1 MSILKSVFS
10 WRMLIVLLM
19 GFSSGLPLL
28 LIGGTLKAWLRMDH
42 VDLST
47 IGFFSLAGL
56 PYTIKFLWA
65 PLMDRFIPFRLRGW
79 GRRKSWLILAQLALV
94 AGFVAMAFG
103 SPSVS
108 LGRIAVLAVL
118 VGFFSATQDIAV
130 DAYRREIL
138 SDEELGFGSS
148 LAINGYRVAI
158 YIASALALI
167 LAGAFSWKTTYLV
180 MAAFMLIGIGT
191 TIFCPEPET
200 GVARPKTIR
209 EAVIGPFQEFF
220 TRRGAILIL
229 AFILLYKLGDAMANE
244 MLNPF
249 YLDMG
254 YTLEQIG
261 AVAKAVGLVGTISGA
276 ALGGIVMIR
285 IGISRSLWL
294 FGVFQAISTLSFLML
309 LRADQSL
316 TVLAL
321 VIGTETFAT
330 GMATSAYAGYMASIT
345 HKKFTATQY
354 ALLSSLMGIPRVIFG
369 ATTGVLAQWLG
380 WNGFFVFCAVLAIPG
395 LVLLGKVAPWSGVPH
410 GMEPAEA

>member
-28 LIGGTLKAWLRMDH
+28 LIGGTLKAWLRQDH

-65 PLMDRFIPFRLRGW
+65 PLMDRFVPFRLRGW
-79 GRRKSWLILAQLALV
+79 GRRKTWLLLAQLALV
-94 AGFVAMAFG
+94 AGFIALAFS

-118 VGFFSATQDIAV
+118 VGFFSASQDIAV

-158 YIASALALI
+158 YIAGALALI
-167 LAGAFSWKTTYLV
+167 LAGAFSWKTTYFV

-191 TIFCPEPET
+191 TLFCPEPDT

-209 EAVIGPFQEFF
+209 EAVVGPFREFF

-261 AVAKAVGLVGTISGA
+261 AVAKAVGLIGTISGA

-294 FGVFQAISTLSFLML
+294 FGFFQAFSTLSFLML
-309 LRADQSL
+309 IHAGHSL
-316 TVLAL
+316 SVLAL

-380 WNGFFVFCAVLAIPG
+380 WGGFFVFCALLAIPG
-395 LVLLGKVAPWSGVPH
+395 LVLLGRVAPWSGAPH
-410 GMEPAEA
+410 GMEPAQA